1 MSAGEDTAT
10 RDTATRNLELVKRA
24 YASWQNGDL
33 DAFVAD
39 YTEDVEVRPYLGRSL
54 GASTYHGHT
63 GLRQWYTDATGEWDR
78 LDVAPEEFIEGDG
91 VVVVG
96 LRAVG
101 LGKGSHVEVDARI
114 WHVIELADGKIFR
127 LRGFGDRG
135 EALRAAGVKE
145 PG

>member
-1 MSAGEDTAT
+1 VSAGEDTAT
-10 RDTATRNLELVKRA
+10 RDAATRDLEVVKRA
-24 YASWQNGDL
+24 YVAWQSGDL
-33 DAFVAD
+33 DAFVTD
-39 YTEDVEVRPYLGRSL
+39 YTADVEVRPYLGRSL

-63 GLRQWYTDATGEWDR
+63 GLRQWYADATGEWDR
-78 LDVAPEEFIEGDG
+78 LDVAPEEFVEGDG

-101 LGKGSHVEVDARI
+101 VGKGSHIEVDARI

-135 EALRAAGVKE
+135 EALRAAGMKG